1 MTITTKRSI
10 IALLISLVLVVS
22 LFTIGI
28 SATESEEAGSDTSTE
43 QTTETGDEADTNDE
57 SDTAD
62 ETKEEDKK
70 PTGSDDKKEEETE
83 DPEVVETRT
92 SLIVNGIIVAAIIIV
107 LIFLYVKFHAKFN
120 AFLRSVKSE
129 LKKIVWSSKENT
141 RKGFLIVAIVAV
153 SFGVALGLA
162 DFAFSSGF
170 DELPKLI
177 EKLFGL

>member
-10 IALLISLVLVVS
+10 IALLLSLVLVVS

-28 SATESEEAGSDTSTE
+28 SATDDEGITPESKAE
-43 QTTETGDEADTNDE
+43 QTVESDGTGSEKDTGETESGDE
-57 SDTAD
+57 SDTEKESETEKVD
-62 ETKEEDKK
+62 PKVEETK
-70 PTGSDDKKEEETE
+70 
-83 DPEVVETRT
+83 T

-107 LIFLYVKFHAKFN
+107 LIFLYVKFHTKFN

-141 RKGFLIVAIVAV
+141 RKGFLIVAVVAV
-153 SFGVALGLA
+153 AFGVALGLA

-170 DELPKLI
+170 DQLPELFL
-177 EKLFGL
+177 KLFN

>member
-10 IALLISLVLVVS
+10 IALLLSLVLVVS

-28 SATESEEAGSDTSTE
+28 SATDDKDTMPESDVEQTLESDGTDDEKGSDETESGSESES
-43 QTTETGDEADTNDE
+43 ET
-57 SDTAD
+57 
-62 ETKEEDKK
+62 KK
-70 PTGSDDKKEEETE
+70 PTTNNKVDKEEQKKI
-83 DPEVVETRT
+83 DETRT

-141 RKGFLIVAIVAV
+141 RKGFLIVAVVAV
-153 SFGVALGLA
+153 AFGIALGLI
-162 DFAFSSGF
+162 DYAFSTGF
-170 DELPKLI
+170 DQLPELLL
-177 EKLFGL
+177 KLFN